1 MSHTAPYQND
11 SLRWVAAEIRYPPL
25 DEPTAGGSPDLRERI
40 REEFPIREEQPQLSV
55 TLGPAGP
62 NAQQVVQH
70 RFLRRDRLTSVTA
83 GRDVIRLETTE
94 YPGWTEF
101 RGGLMHVLHALG
113 ETSSPDGVIRI
124 GLRYIDEIRLP
135 DEPNSFSG
143 WSGWVDERLVAPFTL
158 ENDPELSSG
167 TIVLQYGEAPG
178 YVTLFRA
185 GPLKS
190 GRAVQQEG
198 PLRTPYETPAG
209 AFFLLDTDA
218 SWADPTGQIPE
229 FDLADIEGVLN
240 HLHDSC
246 HILFEASITD
256 RLRQEV
262 LGRPREEVWGA

>member
-1 MSHTAPYQND
+1 VSHTAPYLND
-11 SLRWVAAEIRYPPL
+11 SLRWIAAEVRYPPL
-25 DEPTAGGSPDLRERI
+25 DDGTAGISPDLREHLRDQ
-40 REEFPIREEQPQLSV
+40 FPIREQQPQLSV

-62 NAQQVVQH
+62 NAQQVLQH
-70 RFLRRDRLTSVTA
+70 RFVRRDRLVSVTA
-83 GRDVIRLETTE
+83 DRDVIRVEATA

-101 RGGLMHVLHALG
+101 RSGLSRVLRALQ
-113 ETSSPDGVIRI
+113 ETSSPDGVLRI

-135 DEPNSFSG
+135 NEPDHFAG

-158 ENDPELSSG
+158 ENDPEVSSG

-198 PLRTPYETPAG
+198 PLRIPYETPAG

-218 SWADPTGQIPE
+218 SWADPTGEIPE
-229 FDLADIEGVLN
+229 FEPDRIEDVLN
-240 HLHDSC
+240 RLHHSC
-246 HILFEASITD
+246 HTLFEASITD

-262 LGRPREEVWGA
+262 LGRPREEVWGS